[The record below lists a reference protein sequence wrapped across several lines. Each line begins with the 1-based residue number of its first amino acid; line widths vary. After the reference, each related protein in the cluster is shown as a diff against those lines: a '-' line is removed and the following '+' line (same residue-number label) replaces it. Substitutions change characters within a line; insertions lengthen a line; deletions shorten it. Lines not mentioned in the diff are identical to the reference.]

1 MIIDKVKISSNDRPF
16 ILGLEFLTRKRPIY
30 EIKSLEYSVIY
41 RLSYDD
47 LTNILRESQM
57 DYLLFC
63 LLRDKNRSIPDEF
76 EVYNC

>member
-1 MIIDKVKISSNDRPF
+1 MVIDKVKISSNDRPF
-16 ILGLEFLTRKRPIY
+16 ILGLEFLTRKRPLY
-30 EIKSLEYSVIY
+30 ETKSLEYSVIY

-47 LTNILRESQM
+47 MTNILRESQM

-76 EVYNC
+76 EVYSC